1 MEIGDKANVR
11 REAEALLQQGFLAQ
25 ERDAAVHVG
34 EPLAIMDP
42 DNTQHSWFVPL
53 EVGPKLAG
61 FAQFLTSLVPLRVSG
76 FQHAPG
82 NYDRCPDVA
91 DWTDVNRILQRASS
105 LARQGEQLS
114 EPILTYDRD
123 SSRLAWKVL
132 AKSSSGASRYLF
144 VAGTAVYEESGSRGL
159 G

>member
-1 MEIGDKANVR
+1 METGNKESVR
-11 REAEALLQQGFLAQ
+11 RKAEALLQQGFLSP
-25 ERDAAVHVG
+25 ERDPAVHAG
-34 EPLAIMDP
+34 EPLAVMNP
-42 DNTQHSWFVPL
+42 DGGQHSWFVPL

-76 FQHAPG
+76 FQQASG
-82 NYDRCPDVA
+82 NYDRCPDLA
-91 DWTDVNRILQRASS
+91 DWTDVSRILGRASS
-105 LARQGEQLS
+105 MAREGEQLS

-123 SSRLAWKVL
+123 PSRLTWRVL

-144 VAGTAVYEESGSRGL
+144 VAGTAVYEASGSRGL